1 MQFIS
6 GKQPKTIGLTNKES
20 IHMQRLASSRRR
32 AAVNYLDNMDDI
44 HRDTIEALHMAYQAR
59 PNNGK
64 QWFFQP
70 ILSYWSEKIND
81 NNFYKLLN
89 NFTKADVFF
98 VLNQRIFRKT
108 LLENKWNFD
117 HTKQMKEVK
126 NNEIEMERAAKIM
139 DNKTMEFLIKNK
151 KKEA

>member
-1 MQFIS
+1 MQFNWA
-6 GKQPKTIGLTNKES
+6 KQLIELTDKES
-20 IHMQRLASSRRR
+20 VHIQRLASSRRR

-59 PNNGK
+59 PNNEK
-64 QWFFQP
+64 KWFFQP
-70 ILSYWSEKIND
+70 VLSSWSEKIND

-89 NFTKADVFF
+89 SFTKADMFF

-108 LLENKWNFD
+108 LIENKWEFND
-117 HTKQMKEVK
+117 VKQMEEVK
-126 NNEIEMERAAKIM
+126 NNEIEMWRAAKIM
-139 DNKTMEFLIKNK
+139 DNKTMEFFIKNK